1 MLAQSI
7 IGTAFYSGG
16 GGGSAA
22 VGTYNLNGTI
32 TNYDYTDSGT
42 PGIPSLVNHNFPNGS
57 TGNIIS
63 LDGSCNLMTASLG
76 EINNFWL
83 NIWIYPSSNNVEVL
97 SEVDSPSAGYY
108 YNMIE
113 IDSDGYVH
121 AGIWTGSAI
130 TSVTST
136 NKVTL
141 NAWNHL
147 YFYHNNGTIQLEVNG
162 GTAATQSGLTRSGP
176 AQTRLSYGQSSA
188 TNMVTS
194 TRYQGYIDVMEVHD
208 VEHGSSYSVTK
219 DKYQAQQVLG
229 LLGSSY
235 AGSGSTWTDS
245 VGSKAFTLYNSPTW
259 SNTNGGQFRFASAS
273 SQFADSTSLSS
284 MANFSVQGVFKIHSA
299 PVGDVRPCL
308 ITEYWPGNGTKINY
322 TIGYI
327 NTNYRLDGGFFDSN
341 NGFWNVLQFAQP
353 TLDTWYD
360 LTVTFNGTSNIMKTY
375 INGVL
380 SVEQGGITGTAAS
393 DNAGI
398 RIARRW
404 DTTDYLDC
412 TIKDIKIWNGVL
424 TDAEVALAHTQYNSL
439 I

>member
-1 MLAQSI
+1 
-7 IGTAFYSGG
+7 
-16 GGGSAA
+16 
-22 VGTYNLNGTI
+22 
-32 TNYDYTDSGT
+32 
-42 PGIPSLVNHNFPNGS
+42 
-57 TGNIIS
+57 
-63 LDGSCNLMTASLG
+63 
-76 EINNFWL
+76 
-83 NIWIYPSSNNVEVL
+83 
-97 SEVDSPSAGYY
+97 
-108 YNMIE
+108 
-113 IDSDGYVH
+113 
-121 AGIWTGSAI
+121 
-130 TSVTST
+130 
-136 NKVTL
+136 
-141 NAWNHL
+141 
-147 YFYHNNGTIQLEVNG
+147 
-162 GTAATQSGLTRSGP
+162 
-176 AQTRLSYGQSSA
+176 
-188 TNMVTS
+188 
-194 TRYQGYIDVMEVHD
+194 MEVHD

-284 MANFSVQGVFKIHSA
+284 MANFSVQGVFKVHSA

-327 NTNYRLDGGFFDSN
+327 NTNYRLDGGFFDLN